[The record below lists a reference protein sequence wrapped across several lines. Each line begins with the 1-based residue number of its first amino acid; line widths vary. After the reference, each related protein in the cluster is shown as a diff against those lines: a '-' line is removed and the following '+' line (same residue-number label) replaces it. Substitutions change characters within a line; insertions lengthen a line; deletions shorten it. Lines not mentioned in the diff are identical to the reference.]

1 MNQNEQEN
9 AFYASEDRRNNPK
22 EYFQLINSVLNE
34 VKWDSLC
41 DVGCATGD
49 FLWYI
54 QKQNGISKRLVGIDP
69 FDKLRNIAESRLSNC
84 KFYKGDIW
92 SGEGIPEEK
101 YDIVCM
107 SGVLYLFDDFKRPI
121 ENLMKITKT
130 GGTIIIFGQFNSHDC
145 HTDVHFKLKD
155 REGKIVVYSINE
167 ISEWLIAKHFCYKF
181 IPFKIKSIIEEK
193 KDDPIRSYTVPLK
206 DMTNGLISGLDLWI
220 E

>member
-107 SGVLYLFDDFKRPI
+107 SGVLYLFDDFKLPI

-130 GGTIIIFGQFNSHDC
+130 GGTIIIF
-145 HTDVHFKLKD
+145 
-155 REGKIVVYSINE
+155 
-167 ISEWLIAKHFCYKF
+167 
-181 IPFKIKSIIEEK
+181 
-193 KDDPIRSYTVPLK
+193 
-206 DMTNGLISGLDLWI
+206 
-220 E
+220 